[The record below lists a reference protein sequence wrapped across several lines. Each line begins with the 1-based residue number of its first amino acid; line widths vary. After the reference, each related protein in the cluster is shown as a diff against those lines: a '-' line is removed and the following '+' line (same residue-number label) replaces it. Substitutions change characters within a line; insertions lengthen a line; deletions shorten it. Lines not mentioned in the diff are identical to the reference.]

1 MLSFANPWGLLGLLA
16 LPAILVLHL
25 YQRRFPR
32 MAVAGLHLWGMHADA
47 HDAGPKRE
55 RLPLTASLF
64 LELLAALLLT
74 LVISRPR
81 FEATAKAEHL
91 VVILDDSAS
100 MSARP
105 EGGVSFRDA
114 AVEAI
119 ESRLEE
125 LPEGSVV
132 TLLRTGRRPAML
144 AGPGVPP
151 RDAVEKLADWQPG
164 EPRHDFQPAW
174 DYAAQLADETGRLL
188 FVTDRLPDASNV
200 AFRSAKGRR
209 SRQSELTEQETPF
222 RGAKGDI
229 GPKKLEIL
237 SVGRRCDNVAF
248 TNSRW
253 TLRPVVAGKGRELR
267 GVVGHV
273 FLWVH
278 NFGEQPT
285 TADVRGTGEDGQE
298 VFRQTLQLPARGGDK
313 VDATVRGGIG
323 RLTVELTSPRDELQ
337 LDSRLT
343 MVEPRLRPVDVAI
356 TLPDESS
363 TRRHFEKV
371 LRLIPSVRLVRS
383 DRLQPVPR
391 PAEAGHYEPS
401 ADLVIAPAAKLP
413 PSREDLWWLGVG
425 PLDPSAAAKKKSLAP
440 SATFPFLI
448 ERLHPVLK
456 DVQLDGVRWAGV
468 QPLKTPVTPLISAGG
483 HVHLGQLKETET
495 TGFLLNIDM
504 DVSTL
509 HQSEDWPIL
518 LSNLIEQRRKS
529 LPGLRQSNYRQGRNV
544 LFRLSPTRAE
554 NATMRNQPLTL
565 VHVADAASVGQVG
578 PDGPSG
584 PWRSAKHQFKRFGAS
599 RSGRAVRTYQV
610 TRSRLVEISAPER
623 NGVYEIHDGD
633 TQLGRFAVAFL
644 DSQESDLS
652 QLRPGRR
659 EPEDESTAAGFFLDQ
674 PFSPLLSV
682 LLVLA
687 LAAMIGDW
695 YVLRRRIV

>member
-32 MAVAGLHLWGMHADA
+32 MAVAGLHLWGIHAEA

-55 RLPLTASLF
+55 RLPLTWSLF

-74 LVISRPR
+74 LVVSRPR
-81 FEATAKAEHL
+81 FDATAKAEHL

-100 MSARP
+100 MSSRP

-119 ESRLEE
+119 ESRLAE
-125 LPEGSVV
+125 LPAGSVV

-144 AGPGVPP
+144 AGPGVSP
-151 RDAVEKLADWQPG
+151 REAIEKLADWQPG

-188 FVTDRLPDASNV
+188 FVTDRLP
-200 AFRSAKGRR
+200 G
-209 SRQSELTEQETPF
+209 
-222 RGAKGDI
+222 GDDPSL
-229 GPKKLEIL
+229 PKKLGVL

-248 TNSRW
+248 TNARW
-253 TLRPVVAGKGRELR
+253 TLQTIVAGKGRTLQA
-267 GVVGHV
+267 VVGHV

-285 TADVRGTGEDGQE
+285 SAEVRGAGDDGKE
-298 VFRQTLQLPARGGDK
+298 VFRRSLQLPARGGDK
-313 VDATVRGGIG
+313 VDATVPGGIG
-323 RLTVELTSPRDELQ
+323 RLKVELTSPRDELK
-337 LDSRLT
+337 LDSRLS
-343 MVEPRLRPVDVAI
+343 MVEPQLRRVDVAI
-356 TLPDESS
+356 TLPNESNA
-363 TRRHFEKV
+363 RRYFERV
-371 LRLIPSVRLVRS
+371 LRLIPAVRIVKNI
-383 DRLQPVPR
+383 
-391 PAEAGHYEPS
+391 S
-401 ADLVIAPAAKLP
+401 ADLVIAPASKLP

-425 PLDPSAAAKKKSLAP
+425 PLDPSPAAKKKSLAP

-456 DVQLDGVRWAGV
+456 DVQLEGVRWAGV

-495 TGFLLNIDM
+495 TGFILNVDM

-529 LPGLRQSNYRQGRNV
+529 LPGLREWNYRQGRNV
-544 LFRLSPTRAE
+544 LFRLSPERAE
-554 NATMRNQPLTL
+554 TAATYNKPLTL
-565 VHVADAASVGQVG
+565 VHVADAASVGKAG

-584 PWRSAKHQFKRFGAS
+584 PSSDGTHQFERLGAS
-599 RSGRAVRTYQV
+599 RSGRAVRTYPV
-610 TRSRLVEISAPER
+610 TRSRLVEITAPER
-623 NGVYEIHDGD
+623 NGVYVIYDGD

-644 DSQESDLS
+644 DSRESDLS

-659 EPEDESTAAGFFLDQ
+659 PAEDDSTAAGFFVDQ
-674 PFSPLLSV
+674 PFSPLHTA

-687 LAAMIGDW
+687 LAAMIADW
-695 YVLRRRIV
+695 YVLRRGK

>member
-32 MAVAGLHLWGMHADA
+32 MAVAGLYLWGMHADA

-74 LVISRPR
+74 LVVSRPR

-119 ESRLEE
+119 ESRLQE
-125 LPEGSVV
+125 LPRGSVV

-174 DYAAQLADETGRLL
+174 DYATQLADETGRLL
-188 FVTDRLPDASNV
+188 FVTDRLPDASSRRTDFQSV
-200 AFRSAKGRR
+200 RSTSVGNADGLKNRP
-209 SRQSELTEQETPF
+209 TP
-222 RGAKGDI
+222 AL
-229 GPKKLEIL
+229 PKRLEIL

-248 TNSRW
+248 TNARW
-253 TLRPVVAGKGRELR
+253 TLRRRTDFQSVRNTTDGNADGLKNRPTPVVAGKDRELQ

-278 NFGEQPT
+278 NFG
-285 TADVRGTGEDGQE
+285 DGKE

-356 TLPDESS
+356 TLPEESS

-401 ADLVIAPAAKLP
+401 ADLIIAPAAKLP

-425 PLDPSAAAKKKSLAP
+425 PLDPSPAAGKKSLVP

-504 DVSTL
+504 DASTL

-529 LPGLRQSNYRQGRNV
+529 LPGLRQSNYRQGQNV
-544 LFRLSPTRAE
+544 RFQLSPERAE
-554 NATMRNQPLTL
+554 NAAIRKRPLTL
-565 VHVADAASVGQVG
+565 VHGDIRR
-578 PDGPSG
+578 P
-584 PWRSAKHQFKRFGAS
+584 
-599 RSGRAVRTYQV
+599 V

-623 NGVYEIHDGD
+623 SGIYELYDGE

-644 DSQESDLS
+644 DSRESDLS

-659 EPEDESTAAGFFLDQ
+659 PAEDESAAAGFFLDQ
-674 PFSPLLSV
+674 PFSPLLTA

-695 YVLRRRIV
+695 YVLRRRMS